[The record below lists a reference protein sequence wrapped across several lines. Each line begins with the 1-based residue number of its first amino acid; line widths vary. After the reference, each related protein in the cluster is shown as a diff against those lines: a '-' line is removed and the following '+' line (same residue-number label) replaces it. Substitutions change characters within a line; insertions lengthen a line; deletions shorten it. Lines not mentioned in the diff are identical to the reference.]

1 MNEHETRAWALL
13 VAELKNG
20 GNFCRVKS
28 CEGGL
33 IELSP
38 RQFAY
43 LEAIERYIAD
53 KNYWGVSD
61 DGRRLSGEV
70 S

>member
-1 MNEHETRAWALL
+1 MSEQEIRAWTLL
-13 VAELKNG
+13 IAEVKNG
-20 GNFCRVKS
+20 GSFCNVKN

-38 RQFAY
+38 RQHSY
-43 LEAIERYIAD
+43 LKVIERYIAD
-53 KNYWGVSD
+53 DNYWGVSD